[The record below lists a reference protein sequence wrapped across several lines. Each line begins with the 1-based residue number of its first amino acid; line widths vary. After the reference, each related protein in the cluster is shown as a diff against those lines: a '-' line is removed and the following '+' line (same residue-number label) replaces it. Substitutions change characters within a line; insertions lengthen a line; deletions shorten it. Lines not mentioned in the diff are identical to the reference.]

1 MPKNRFSL
9 SNFQITKFIEQTNKQ
24 QEQFF
29 FEKKKQGKKQT
40 IHTQLNE
47 SISNKNKRKKVFF

>member
-24 QEQFF
+24 Q
-29 FEKKKQGKKQT
+29 KQGKKQT